1 MKNLTTNLKKSESPM
16 TTHLFVFILV
26 VSVILVIKL
35 LIDNH
40 KLKRQNNHLQK
51 VNSGII
57 ADKIIATDF
66 NDYTKLSG
74 SPIHLLCEGIFNQ
87 IDAVGAKNFYEMR
100 MRNAKTGDEYTVLFQ
115 KVGGETPVDQLFA
128 AKNEIKMLKERLDE
142 IKD

>member
-1 MKNLTTNLKKSESPM
+1 M
-16 TTHLFVFILV
+16 TTHLFVFILA
-26 VSVILVIKL
+26 VSVILIIKL
-35 LIDNH
+35 LVDNH
-40 KLKRQNNHLQK
+40 KLKRQNKHLQK

-87 IDAVGAKNFYEMR
+87 INAVGAKNFYEMR

-115 KVGGETPVDQLFA
+115 KVGGETPLDQLLA
-128 AKNEIKMLKERLDE
+128 AKSEVEILKAKLGETK
-142 IKD
+142 IS